1 MVLLVYKVSGLTVTR
16 FVVLAGLI
24 VLLVYNGK
32 EYVVY
37 SAVF

>member
-1 MVLLVYKVSGLTVTR
+1 VLLVCKGSGLTVNR

-32 EYVVY
+32 GFVVY